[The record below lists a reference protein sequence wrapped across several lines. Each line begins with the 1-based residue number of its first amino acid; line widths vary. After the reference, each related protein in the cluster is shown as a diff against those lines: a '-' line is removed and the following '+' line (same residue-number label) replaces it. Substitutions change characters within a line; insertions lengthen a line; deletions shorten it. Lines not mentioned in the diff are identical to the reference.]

1 MCCHK
6 SFVSICANIGPKGC
20 KLTSQVDGY
29 FFLPWA
35 QIKALKWYIKKI
47 VFLALTTSVK
57 PLVLVL
63 MIAPIGMF
71 DLSSTLALTT
81 NVKWA

>member
-1 MCCHK
+1 MCCHM

-20 KLTSQVDGY
+20 KLTSQVDGF

-47 VFLALTTSVK
+47 VFFSL
-57 PLVLVL
+57 
-63 MIAPIGMF
+63 
-71 DLSSTLALTT
+71 DY
-81 NVKWA
+81 